1 MRHVPFLL
9 LLAACSASSEHLT
22 APGALGPYSSGVV
35 AGEDVFLSGK
45 IGAADTRSGP
55 FAAEVESALNEVA
68 ADLTRV
74 GLGWKDVTS
83 VTIHLTDMNLYG
95 TLNDVYSKRLAA
107 PYPARTCVGVSAL
120 PGGARIEITVVARR

>member
-1 MRHVPFLL
+1 MRHVPLLL
-9 LLAACSASSEHLT
+9 LLAACASPPEHLA

-35 AGEDVFLSGK
+35 AGGAVYLSGK

-74 GLGWKDVTS
+74 GLGWQDVTS

-95 TLNDVYSKRLAA
+95 TLNDVYSKRIAA

-120 PGGARIEITVVARR
+120 PGGARIEITVVARQ